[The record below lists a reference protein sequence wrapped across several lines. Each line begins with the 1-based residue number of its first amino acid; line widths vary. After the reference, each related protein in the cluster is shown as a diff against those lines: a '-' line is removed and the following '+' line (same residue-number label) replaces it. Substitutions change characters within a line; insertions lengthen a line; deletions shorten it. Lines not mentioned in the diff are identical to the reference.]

1 MKKSILHASE
11 LVYLRGSRKSI
22 RRVIREREDGKLF
35 IVFGG
40 QLIEVRRHLYG
51 YCTVLDY

>member
-1 MKKSILHASE
+1 MKLHASE
-11 LVYLRGSRKSI
+11 LVYLRGSRKSV